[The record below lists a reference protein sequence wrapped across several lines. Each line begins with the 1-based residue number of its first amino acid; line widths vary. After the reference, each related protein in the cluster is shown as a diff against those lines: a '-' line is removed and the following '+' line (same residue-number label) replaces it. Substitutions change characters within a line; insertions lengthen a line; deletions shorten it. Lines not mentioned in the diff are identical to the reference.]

1 MGQIQET
8 VRRPR
13 GRPQIRSNEETLL
26 ILIEAAA
33 REFQHN
39 GYAGTNINSVAQR
52 AGVSTKTIYKL
63 VPNKAELFEAV
74 IRHRIGRFL
83 LDVDDVVTDDLD
95 TREALERILFAF
107 GGLTLSDE
115 TIALNRLVIGES
127 ERFPE
132 IARVFYQSAIV
143 PVNGVI
149 EDWLIRQKEKG
160 TLRVDDVH
168 IASGML
174 RGMMIM
180 EPQRTAMMG
189 QRSAPHRDEIAFR
202 AKQCAEVFYNGCRA

>member
-13 GRPQIRSNEETLL
+13 GRPQIRSDEETLL
-26 ILIEAAA
+26 ILIEAA
-33 REFQHN
+33 RCEFQLN
-39 GYAGTNINSVAQR
+39 GYAGTNINCVAQR
-52 AGVSTKTIYKL
+52 AGVSTKTLYKL
-63 VPNKAELFEAV
+63 VPNKAELFECV
-74 IRHRIGRFL
+74 IRDRISRFL

-95 TREALERILFAF
+95 TKEALERILFAF
-107 GGLTLSDE
+107 GELTLSEE
-115 TIALNRLVIGES
+115 TIAINRLVIGEC

-132 IARVFYQSAIV
+132 VARAFYQSAIM

-180 EPQRTAMMG
+180 EPQRSAMMG

-202 AKQCAEVFYNGCRA
+202 AKQCAEVFYNGCRG

>member
-8 VRRPR
+8 VRRSR
-13 GRPQIRSNEETLL
+13 GRPQIRSDEETLL
-26 ILIEAAA
+26 ILIEAAD
-33 REFQHN
+33 REFQLN
-39 GYAGTNINSVAQR
+39 GYAGTNINCVAQR
-52 AGVSTKTIYKL
+52 AGVSTKTLYKL

-74 IRHRIGRFL
+74 IRHRISRFL

-95 TREALERILFAF
+95 TKEALERLLFAF
-107 GGLTLSDE
+107 GVLTLNEE
-115 TIALNRLVIGES
+115 TIAINRLVIGEC

-132 IARVFYQSAIV
+132 IAHAFYQSAIV

-149 EDWLIRQKEKG
+149 ENWLNKQKAKG